1 MLLVSVLAGG
11 VGAKGERSDLDI
23 TAEFAD
29 AGAIIPGNDVVVDG
43 VKAGSVRRLD
53 LVDGKA
59 RVSFSVDADFTPLH
73 TDATAAI
80 RSVSLLGERYL
91 DLARGT
97 PSAPVLADGAV
108 LPVSQTQRAVELQEI
123 LDVVDQPTGTALAA
137 LIVALGE
144 GMAAR
149 GEDAAAA
156 IDAMEPALTETA
168 RLLEILGG
176 QNQLLAALV
185 DRAEPVASALG
196 AERGARLDRLV
207 AASDDLL
214 AATAGGRPELE
225 AALQRLPG
233 ALTTARSALAELSN
247 LAGQTTPV
255 LASLRPVTGDLRQI
269 AFELGD
275 FADAAGPALASADPV
290 LERARE
296 LVAAATPVTAELRA
310 AAGDVQTA
318 ARATRTVVEALPEDV
333 SNLLDFVRNAALAV
347 GGSDSLSHYLRI
359 FVLATPGSTGFLPE
373 NPPAPVAGAPAAAP
387 VSTGAAPAAVPLGPV
402 LPGLV
407 SQLFGDSAP
416 GLLGGTPTPNP
427 APQLGGDT
435 GSATGLTFTQ
445 ERSLLSYLLG
455 AG

>member
-1 MLLVSVLAGG
+1 MIASALLVSVLAGG
-11 VGAKGERSDLDI
+11 VGAEPERSDLEI

-43 VKAGSVRRLD
+43 VKAGAVRRLR

-59 RVSFSVDADFTPLH
+59 RVTFSVDAAFTPLH
-73 TDATAAI
+73 EDATAAI

-91 DLARGT
+91 DLGRGT
-97 PSAPVLADGAV
+97 PSAPVLSDGA
-108 LPVSQTQRAVELQEI
+108 LIPASQTQRAVELQEI

-168 RLLEILGG
+168 RLLDILGG

-185 DRAEPVASALG
+185 DRAEPVAGALA

-207 AASDDLL
+207 AASDNLL
-214 AATAGGRPELE
+214 AATASGRPQLE

-233 ALTTARSALAELSN
+233 ALSTARSALIELSN

-269 AFELGD
+269 ALELGD
-275 FADAAGPALASADPV
+275 FADAAGPALASTDPV

-296 LVAAATPVTAELRA
+296 LVAAASPVTAQLRA

-347 GGSDSLSHYLRI
+347 GGRDGLSHYLRI
-359 FVLATPGSTGFLPE
+359 FMLAT
-373 NPPAPVAGAPAAAP
+373 AGGAGVLP
-387 VSTGAAPAAVPLGPV
+387 VSTPAVAAAGPPVLAGAAPPAAVPLGPPAPSVPAVPV
-402 LPGLV
+402 LPGLTREV
-407 SQLFGDSAP
+407 DR
-416 GLLGGTPTPNP
+416 LLT
-427 APQLGGDT
+427 GGDK
-435 GSATGLTFTQ
+435 GSATGLTLTQ